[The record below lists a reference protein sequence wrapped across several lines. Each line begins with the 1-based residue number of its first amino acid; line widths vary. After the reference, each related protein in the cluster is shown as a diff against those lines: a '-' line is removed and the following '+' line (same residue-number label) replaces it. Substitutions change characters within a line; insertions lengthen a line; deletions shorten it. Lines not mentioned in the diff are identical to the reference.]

1 MATNIFGVD
10 DPSFG
15 TFDDPVEAA
24 AAFQGF
30 APDAAAFRTPAED
43 WARLQTGMSPFWQDR
58 APMQDLGTR
67 MLGRYYLGAPHVS
80 SETMPNP
87 TFADYLTRYSAGPT
101 GPTGRA
107 DLATLR
113 ERAIQAAQ
121 ASTFTGGPDA
131 YVAASQNPEELRRR
145 AVYASL
151 FGADAEGQS
160 ANQLAVAQMLAMQ
173 QVDPTTGVGT
183 GQQYTGRMG
192 DAIRRALQG
201 VQRYRTAQGA
211 PRESFLDWY
220 LNEYHKPT
228 TTV

>member
-1 MATNIFGVD
+1 M
-10 DPSFG
+10 
-15 TFDDPVEAA
+15 
-24 AAFQGF
+24 
-30 APDAAAFRTPAED
+30 
-43 WARLQTGMSPFWQDR
+43 
-58 APMQDLGTR
+58 
-67 MLGRYYLGAPHVS
+67 
-80 SETMPNP
+80 
-87 TFADYLTRYSAGPT
+87 
-101 GPTGRA
+101 
-107 DLATLR
+107 
-113 ERAIQAAQ
+113 
-121 ASTFTGGPDA
+121 
-131 YVAASQNPEELRRR
+131 AASQNPEELRRR